1 MSISYITLE
10 TWYRE
15 REKKKKIGKNNHTHI
30 KRIEMLQLNK
40 EQANICYLDYWDQF
54 ISSPFLPNFWIQL
67 GNSLPADIGFHVLRF
82 AGEKGLS
89 IISTIIF

>member
-40 EQANICYLDYWDQF
+40 E
-54 ISSPFLPNFWIQL
+54 
-67 GNSLPADIGFHVLRF
+67 
-82 AGEKGLS
+82 
-89 IISTIIF
+89 